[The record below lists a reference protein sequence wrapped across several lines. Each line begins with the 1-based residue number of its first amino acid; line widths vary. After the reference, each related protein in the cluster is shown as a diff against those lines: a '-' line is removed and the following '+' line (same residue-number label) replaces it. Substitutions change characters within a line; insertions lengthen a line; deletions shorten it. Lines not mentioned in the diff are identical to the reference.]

1 MTQLEQKFMETTI
14 STLRRIAEALEG
26 INEQMELLAQRKE
39 EPAPVAQPSQA
50 APNEDDTIDY
60 DELDD
65 SVSAIRHGNWPTKRA
80 MIQALYRQPQY
91 VGKNCITGLSFCY
104 SGIIVKQVEE
114 AMADGEIEVIAP
126 VMRDVEVSAW
136 RNGQH
141 VKEQRRLPVG
151 KCKYQVGLKS
161 ALLWMESHGRRMYPA
176 DSPISKCIDRIIN
189 Q

>member
-1 MTQLEQKFMETTI
+1 MEQVPGA
-14 STLRRIAEALEG
+14 LLRIATALEG
-26 INEQMELLAQRKE
+26 INEKLELLAQRKE

-50 APNEDDTIDY
+50 APDEDDTIDY

-65 SVSAIRHGNWPTKRA
+65 SVSAIRRGNWPRKRA

-114 AMADGEIEVIAP
+114 AMADSEIEVIAP
-126 VMRDVEVSAW
+126 VMRDVEVSVR

-141 VKEQRRLPVG
+141 VKEQRRQPVG
-151 KCKYQVGLKS
+151 KYQVGLKS